1 MYFRQKMKCLLN
13 NMSYLYTS
21 TALSRTHNL
30 PVFVSLSTI
39 NCTLTCDLDFPL
51 ILYRFCRYMEIP
63 CLAIKYFILIF
74 HLWNEYDRCSCNISI
89 LTNLKIKIPKN
100 ESDKLKTSSSIC
112 QRDFQFYGIFIGC
125 RKSVSKYNLY
135 MKYKIRNGG
144 DSFIKF

>member
-1 MYFRQKMKCLLN
+1 MYFRHKMKCLLN

-51 ILYRFCRYMEIP
+51 ILYRFCRYMEIS

-89 LTNLKIKIPKN
+89 LTNLKVKSQKY
-100 ESDKLKTSSSIC
+100 ESDKPETCFSIC

-125 RKSVSKYNLY
+125 RKSVSKYHLY
-135 MKYKIRNGG
+135 MKYKNSQRGR
-144 DSFIKF
+144 

>member
-1 MYFRQKMKCLLN
+1 MKCLLN

-74 HLWNEYDRCSCNISI
+74 YLWNEYDRCSCNISI
-89 LTNLKIKIPKN
+89 LTNLKVKIQKN

-112 QRDFQFYGIFIGC
+112 QRDFQFYGIFIRC
-125 RKSVSKYNLY
+125 RKSVSKYHLY
-135 MKYKIRNGG
+135 MKYKNSQRGR
-144 DSFIKF
+144 